1 VNLVGCQVLVT
12 GAGGFIGSHLCEAL
26 LAEGARVRALV
37 SYDARGS
44 WGWLDAL
51 PGRDA
56 LEVVAGD
63 VRDAASVDD
72 AVRGTT
78 AVFHLA
84 ALIGIPYSYR
94 APDAYLETNVKGTL
108 HVLQAARR
116 HGVERV
122 LVTSTSEVY
131 GSARSVPMR
140 EDHPLTAQSPY
151 AASKIAA
158 DKLAESFAR
167 SFGLP
172 VTIVRPFNCFG
183 PRQSTRAVI
192 PAIIVQLLAGG
203 PLRLGSLEPRRDFT
217 YVADTARAFIAI
229 ARSEATRGEEVHVA
243 SGVDVAIG
251 ELAEELV
258 RRLAPGTPIVLD
270 DERLR
275 PAGSEVLRLLGDASR
290 LRALTDF
297 APRFDLARGLEETI
311 AWFRDPANLARYR
324 AEGYQV

>member
-1 VNLVGCQVLVT
+1 MNLADRRVLVT

-26 LAEGARVRALV
+26 VAEGARVRALV

-44 WGWLDAL
+44 WGWLDML
-51 PGRDA
+51 PRGTV
-56 LEVVAGD
+56 EVVAGD

-72 AVRGTT
+72 AVRGTS

-84 ALIGIPYSYR
+84 ALIGIPYSFR

-131 GSARSVPMR
+131 GSARTVPMR

-167 SFGLP
+167 SFELP

-217 YVADTARAFIAI
+217 YVVDTARAFVAI
-229 ARSEATRGEEVHVA
+229 ARSEATRGEEIHVA
-243 SGVDVAIG
+243 SGGDVAIG

-258 RRLAPGTPIVLD
+258 RRLAPGTTIVCD
-270 DERLR
+270 EERLR
-275 PAGSEVLRLLGDASR
+275 PSRSEVLRLVGDASR

-297 APRFDLARGLEETI
+297 TPRFDLARGLDATI

-324 AEGYQV
+324 ADTYQV

>member
-1 VNLVGCQVLVT
+1 VNLADRRVLVT

-26 LAEGARVRALV
+26 VAEGARVRALV

-44 WGWLDAL
+44 WGWLDML
-51 PGRDA
+51 PRGTV
-56 LEVVAGD
+56 EVVAGD

-72 AVRGTT
+72 AVRGTS

-84 ALIGIPYSYR
+84 ALIGIPYSFR

-131 GSARSVPMR
+131 GSARTVPMR

-167 SFGLP
+167 SFELP

-217 YVADTARAFIAI
+217 YVVDTARAFVAI
-229 ARSEATRGEEVHVA
+229 ARSEATRGEEIHVA
-243 SGVDVAIG
+243 SGGDVAIG

-258 RRLAPGTPIVLD
+258 RRLAPGTTIVCD
-270 DERLR
+270 EERLR
-275 PAGSEVLRLLGDASR
+275 PSRSEVLRLVGDTSR

-297 APRFDLARGLEETI
+297 TPRFDLARGLDATI

-324 AEGYQV
+324 ADTYQV

>member
-1 VNLVGCQVLVT
+1 VNLADRRVLVT

-26 LAEGARVRALV
+26 VAEGARVRALV

-44 WGWLDAL
+44 WGWLDML
-51 PGRDA
+51 PRGTV
-56 LEVVAGD
+56 EVVAGD

-72 AVRGTT
+72 AVRGTS

-84 ALIGIPYSYR
+84 ALIGIPYSFR

-116 HGVERV
+116 HGVERL

-131 GSARSVPMR
+131 GSARTVPMR

-167 SFGLP
+167 SFELP

-217 YVADTARAFIAI
+217 YVVDTARAFVAI
-229 ARSEATRGEEVHVA
+229 ARSEATRGEEIHVA
-243 SGVDVAIG
+243 SGGDVAIG

-258 RRLAPGTPIVLD
+258 RRLAPGTTIVCD
-270 DERLR
+270 EERLR
-275 PAGSEVLRLLGDASR
+275 PSRSEVLRLVGDASR

-297 APRFDLARGLEETI
+297 TPRFDLARGLDATI

-324 AEGYQV
+324 ADTYQV

>member
-1 VNLVGCQVLVT
+1 VNLADRRVLVT

-26 LAEGARVRALV
+26 VAEGARVRALV

-44 WGWLDAL
+44 WGWLDML
-51 PGRDA
+51 PRGTV
-56 LEVVAGD
+56 EVVAGD

-72 AVRGTT
+72 AVRGTS

-84 ALIGIPYSYR
+84 ALIGIPYSFR

-131 GSARSVPMR
+131 GSARTVPMR

-167 SFGLP
+167 SFELP

-217 YVADTARAFIAI
+217 YVVDTARAFVAI
-229 ARSEATRGEEVHVA
+229 ARSEATRGEEIHVA
-243 SGVDVAIG
+243 SGGDVAIG

-258 RRLAPGTPIVLD
+258 RRLAPGTTIVCD
-270 DERLR
+270 EERLR
-275 PAGSEVLRLLGDASR
+275 PSRSEVLRLVGDASR

-297 APRFDLARGLEETI
+297 TPRFDLARGLDATI

-324 AEGYQV
+324 ADTYQV

>member
-1 VNLVGCQVLVT
+1 MNLADRRVLVT

-26 LAEGARVRALV
+26 VAEGARVRALV

-44 WGWLDAL
+44 WGWLDML
-51 PGRDA
+51 PRGTV
-56 LEVVAGD
+56 EVVAGD

-72 AVRGTT
+72 AVRGTS

-84 ALIGIPYSYR
+84 ALIGIPYSFR

-131 GSARSVPMR
+131 GSARTVPMR

-167 SFGLP
+167 SFELP

-217 YVADTARAFIAI
+217 YVVDTARAFVAI
-229 ARSEATRGEEVHVA
+229 ARSEATRGEEIHVA
-243 SGVDVAIG
+243 SGGDVAIG

-258 RRLAPGTPIVLD
+258 RRLAPGTTIVCD
-270 DERLR
+270 EERLR
-275 PAGSEVLRLLGDASR
+275 PSRSEVLRLVGDTSR

-297 APRFDLARGLEETI
+297 TPRFDLARGLDATI

-324 AEGYQV
+324 ADTYQV